1 MCCCTPDCAGTPTE
15 PDREDPMNR
24 RSRGGEATAGRFG
37 PVLIAEFV
45 ARFPPKTRF
54 VVAYSGGPDSLAL
67 LHAFVL
73 ARQSAQA
80 RVAGSTAAGMKLG
93 LPAKTEE
100 ATVAVAATM
109 EQGVFDGAG
118 QGCGLRLHA
127 VHVDHRLHPD
137 SERWSRRCAEV
148 CRRLAV
154 DLTVLDAGARANA
167 GGRGDEGTARAARYE
182 AFERFLL
189 PGDVLCTA
197 HSEDDHVETV
207 LLNLL
212 RGAGARGLSGIPR
225 ERRLGKGIVA
235 RPVLGVPRTALR
247 THARDAG
254 LPLVRDPAN
263 EDRRFARVT
272 LRREVMPIIELRW
285 PGARAALGR
294 AAALGRESAELLDA
308 LAAID
313 LEPAGGV
320 YADTL
325 DAATVVAL
333 DPARRRNAIAAWLRA
348 RGIAA
353 PGVRRI
359 EQIVREVIGAG
370 PEATPCLKLGDV
382 EVRRY
387 RGRVRLVPGDRPAA
401 PKTALRWPIPETLTL
416 DLGHLAWTSCRS
428 GGLDDA
434 IRGAEI
440 VVRFRGGD
448 ASQAH
453 GRPNP
458 GGDCRGQAEDV
469 FRAQGRARSL
479 RKRFQQLGIPPWE
492 RGRIPLVYVDGVL
505 AAIGSE
511 WINPRLG
518 AGPGA
523 SGWRVVWTPRPG
535 TVRGGASSSP
545 RTTKHPTSSRGVGS

>member
-1 MCCCTPDCAGTPTE
+1 MS
-15 PDREDPMNR
+15 R
-24 RSRGGEATAGRFG
+24 RSHRGEATAGCFG
-37 PVLIAEFV
+37 PVSIAGFV

-73 ARQSAQA
+73 ARQSARA
-80 RVAGSTAAGMKLG
+80 GVAGSTAAGMKQG
-93 LPAKTEE
+93 LPAETEE

-109 EQGVFDGAG
+109 GQGAFDGAG

-137 SERWSRRCAEV
+137 SERWSRLCVEV
-148 CRRLAV
+148 CRRLGV
-154 DLTVLDAGARANA
+154 DLTVLDLDA

-212 RGAGARGLSGIPR
+212 RGAGARGLSGIPQ
-225 ERRLGKGIVA
+225 ERHLGKGIVA
-235 RPVLGVPRTALR
+235 RPVLGVPRAALR

-263 EDRRFARVT
+263 EDRRFARVA
-272 LRREVMPIIELRW
+272 LRREVMPAIEARW
-285 PGARAALGR
+285 PGARAALAR

-325 DAATVVAL
+325 DAAAVAAL

-353 PGVRRI
+353 PGARRI
-359 EQIVREVIGAG
+359 EQIVHEVIGAG
-370 PEATPCLKLGDV
+370 PEARPCLKLGDV
-382 EVRRY
+382 EIRRY
-387 RGRVRLVPGDRPAA
+387 RGRVRLVSGNRPTV
-401 PKTALRWPIPETLTL
+401 PTTALRWPIPETLTL
-416 DLGHLAWTSCRS
+416 DLGRLAWTSCRN

-448 ASQAH
+448 ASQAP
-453 GRPNP
+453 GRPDP
-458 GGDCRGQAEDV
+458 GGDCRGLAGDV
-469 FRAQGRARSL
+469 VRARGRARSL

-492 RGRIPLVYVDGVL
+492 RGRTPLVYVDGVL

-535 TVRGGASSSP
+535 TVRGGCFII
-545 RTTKHPTSSRGVGS
+545 PTCSLAREEGG